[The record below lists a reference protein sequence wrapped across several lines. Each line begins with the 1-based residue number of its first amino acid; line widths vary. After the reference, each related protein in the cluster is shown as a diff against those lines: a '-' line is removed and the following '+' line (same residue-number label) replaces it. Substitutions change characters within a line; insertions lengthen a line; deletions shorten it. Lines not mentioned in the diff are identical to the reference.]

1 MEKYLSIRIQTALY
15 ISIFFISLHHVFV
28 YLTNSSILRYTFDL
42 QTGEVIAIYGLAS
55 LFGICVYLIL
65 LKRGLTNN
73 IKINIYTTAIIEIIC
88 LALMYYSSLNNH
100 VYLFIGL
107 FFVHHLLTPYILFN
121 LDTLFET
128 YTHIK
133 DRGKSRG
140 IYLTAWNIPFII
152 IPIIMSTLSVSKLPV
167 VYIASSIL
175 LLPFLFFIFTYTKDP
190 GNIRDIEVIKKQ
202 KVDLIK
208 LLKGFFKDKLDRN
221 SFIIQCCL
229 HLYYGSLAIMLPIYL
244 HSVFMFE
251 WNKIG
256 LILAAMTMPFILIQI
271 PFGNIEDKK
280 HNEKTLFKI
289 GLFIM
294 ILFTTL
300 TLLINPNIGD
310 DISFLLL
317 ITFLFLSHVGCSLV
331 EISIESRFYKHI
343 TERDHTALLMF
354 RMARIVPYSLGI
366 LALLFIS

>member
-28 YLTNSSILRYTFDL
+28 YLTNSSILRYTFNL
-42 QTGEVIAIYGLAS
+42 QTAEVISIYGLAS
-55 LFGICVYLIL
+55 LFGICIYLIL

-73 IKINIYTTAIIEIIC
+73 IKTNIYTTTLIEILC
-88 LALMYYSSLNNH
+88 LISMYYSSIH
-100 VYLFIGL
+100 GYVYAFIGL

-152 IPIIMSTLSVSKLPV
+152 VPIIMSTLSVSKLSI
-167 VYIASSIL
+167 VYLASSAL
-175 LLPFLFFIFTYTKDP
+175 LLTFIFFIFTYTKDP
-190 GNIRDIEVIKKQ
+190 GNIRDTEIADKPNN
-202 KVDLIK
+202 DLLK
-208 LLKGFFKDKLDRN
+208 LLRNFFKDKLDRN
-221 SFIIQCCL
+221 SFIVQCCL
-229 HLYYGSLAIMLPIYL
+229 HLYYGSLAIILPIYL
-244 HSVFMFE
+244 HSVFKFE
-251 WNKIG
+251 WDKIG

-280 HNEKTLFKI
+280 HNERFLFKV
-289 GLFIM
+289 G
-294 ILFTTL
+294 ILITILATIL
-300 TLLINPNIGD
+300 TLLVRPNIGE

-317 ITFLFLSHVGCSLV
+317 MTFLFLSHVGCSLI

-343 TERDHTALLMF
+343 TERDHTALLIF
-354 RMARIVPYSLGI
+354 RVARIFPYSLGI
-366 LALLFIS
+366 LAILFIV

>member
-28 YLTNSSILRYTFDL
+28 YLTNSSILRYTFGL
-42 QTGEVIAIYGLAS
+42 QTSEVISIYGLAS
-55 LFGICVYLIL
+55 LFGICVYFIL

-73 IKINIYTTAIIEIIC
+73 IKLNIYTATIIEILC
-88 LALMYYSSLNNH
+88 LGLMYYSGLNNN

-107 FFVHHLLTPYILFN
+107 FFIHHLLTPYILFN

-140 IYLTAWNIPFII
+140 IYLTAWNIPFVV
-152 IPIIMSTLSVSKLPV
+152 IPIIMSTLSVYKLPV

-175 LLPFLFFIFTYTKDP
+175 LLPFLILIFSYTKDP
-190 GNIRDIEVIKKQ
+190 GDAYENSDPEKINPDIVS
-202 KVDLIK
+202 
-208 LLKGFFKDKLDRN
+208 LLRKFFKDKLDRN

-251 WNKIG
+251 WDKIG

-294 ILFTTL
+294 IIFTTL

-354 RMARIVPYSLGI
+354 RMARIVPYSLGA
-366 LALLFIS
+366 LALLFVS